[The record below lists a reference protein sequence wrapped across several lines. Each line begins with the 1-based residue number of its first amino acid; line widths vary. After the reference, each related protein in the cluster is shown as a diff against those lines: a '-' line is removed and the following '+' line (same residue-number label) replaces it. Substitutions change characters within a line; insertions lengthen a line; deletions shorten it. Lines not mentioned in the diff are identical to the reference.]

1 MEFQLLQDIPNCM
14 WELFI
19 AQALCCLT
27 VLDFR
32 DDSVDLEVSFSIFT
46 VRAFK
51 ATLQPKKPKYDPKSM
66 DVWIYEHGYMT
77 LWNIVPELQIGVA
90 PLISL
95 ALPSPDLPQA
105 LSPA

>member
-19 AQALCCLT
+19 AQALHCLT

-66 DVWIYEHGYMT
+66 DIWAWIYD
-77 LWNIVPELQIGVA
+77 
-90 PLISL
+90 PLEYCPRIANWSG
-95 ALPSPDLPQA
+95 SPHFPGTAQ
-105 LSPA
+105 P